1 MESPNLKQSLMKI
14 KKMLSSFTHKSF
26 SDNSGKKVSPAKK
39 IKTAKKPSTTSAK
52 KPPVAKK
59 MTPKKSP
66 PAAKKLAVNKSP
78 LKSPK
83 TSKQTTAKTIT
94 IVTPSKKKPST
105 KKLIAK
111 KLKATKK
118 LNPITKPKL
127 VKKGK
132 KTSLLKKASKLVT
145 AKSGSIL
152 KKAKPKTLIKKV
164 GVKNIL
170 NKKGRKTSKILKKKL
185 KLVPALTPKKKKTP
199 RTYVLQ
205 KSPQNPIIKPNGKN
219 SWESWQ
225 TFNPAALYLDN
236 QVHFLYRAIGDGG
249 VSVLGYAASPDGI
262 KVTKRQNKP
271 AYVLKEEF
279 FDELRKGGKA
289 KFFTYAS
296 GGSAAGC
303 EDPRLTE
310 IDGRVY
316 MIHTT
321 FSNWLYL
328 RMTLSSISKT
338 DFVNRRWHKWS
349 HPVFISAP
357 GEVHKNWVMFPE
369 KIKGKYAILNS
380 ISPKLSVSYLDSL
393 KFDGKTFIK
402 SYYKPAPVTNGW
414 EEYRRGAGPAP
425 IKTKAGWLL
434 FYHAVEKHETHK
446 YKIGAMIL
454 DQNNPEKILYSAKEP
469 VLEPDMIYENQGFK
483 PGIVYS
489 CGAAVINGQLFIYY
503 GGADTVICVATAN
516 LNEFVGS
523 LVAGEKP
530 KLTKTTL
537 LKNKN

>member
-1 MESPNLKQSLMKI
+1 MESQNLKQSLMKI
-14 KKMLSSFTHKSF
+14 KEMFSSFTHKTANN
-26 SDNSGKKVSPAKK
+26 NSGKTAPQ
-39 IKTAKKPSTTSAK
+39 KT
-52 KPPVAKK
+52 
-59 MTPKKSP
+59 P
-66 PAAKKLAVNKSP
+66 PAAKKLAVKKSP
-78 LKSPK
+78 LKSQK
-83 TSKQTTAKTIT
+83 ISKQATTKTVTIIT
-94 IVTPSKKKPST
+94 PNK

-111 KLKATKK
+111 KLTAKKIKITKK
-118 LNPITKPKL
+118 VSSLTKPKL
-127 VKKGK
+127 VKKGGEATLLK
-132 KTSLLKKASKLVT
+132 KTS
-145 AKSGSIL
+145 KSVAIKNRAIL
-152 KKAKPKTLIKKV
+152 AKAKPKNLIKKT

-170 NKKGRKTSKILKKKL
+170 NKKERKTPKILKKKL
-185 KLVPALTPKKKKTP
+185 KLVPALTPKKKAP
-199 RTYVLQ
+199 RVYVLQ

-225 TFNPAALYLDN
+225 TFNPAVLYLDD

-328 RMTLSSISKT
+328 RMTLSSISKD
-338 DFVNRRWHKWS
+338 DFVNRRWHKWT

-369 KIKGKYAILNS
+369 KIKGKYVILNS

-402 SYYKPAPVTNGW
+402 SYYKPAPIANGW
-414 EEYRRGAGPAP
+414 EEYRRGVGPTP

-434 FYHAVEKHETHK
+434 FYHAVEKHESHK
-446 YKIGAMIL
+446 YKIGAMLL
-454 DQNNPEKILYSAKEP
+454 DKNNPEKILYSAKEP

-489 CGAAVINGQLFIYY
+489 CGAVVINGQLFIYY

-516 LNEFVGS
+516 LNEFVNS

-530 KLTKTTL
+530 KLAKTTL